1 MDFGIA
7 SVAAITA
14 ICYLVGLGAK
24 AVPWLGDRYIP
35 ILCGLSGGLLGLAGL
50 YLAVEGFP
58 ANDPLTALAVGIVSG
73 LAATGADQAQKQL
86 SAKN

>member
-14 ICYLVGLGAK
+14 ICYLIGLGAK

-35 ILCGLSGGLLGLAGL
+35 ILCGLSGGLLVRAVLPCAGG
-50 YLAVEGFP
+50 ERP
-58 ANDPLTALAVGIVSG
+58 
-73 LAATGADQAQKQL
+73 
-86 SAKN
+86 